1 MGIFSNDSFKC
12 MRCGRKGEQMQF
24 APLPN
29 ELGARV
35 YNEICQSCWKE
46 WLQKQNQLINHF
58 GIDVSSPDSHDF
70 LFDNWKFRPTGCIL
84 FDMYAG
90 RATRTSGSKG
100 LC

>member
-58 GIDVSSPDSHDF
+58 PGSM
-70 LFDNWKFRPTGCIL
+70 FR
-84 FDMYAG
+84 A
-90 RATRTSGSKG
+90 RTRMIFCSII
-100 LC
+100 